1 MPVYLE
7 QRPGRTPVWAA
18 EVSIAGKRHR
28 KRFASKREA
37 ERWAAAVKLGAP
49 LGGRSPTG
57 CFDNVSALSLEE
69 AADLC
74 RRERDGW
81 GAKDRSLRQRL
92 DVVLAHFGAHT
103 SLASIGPAQLQG
115 FVNALRETPAR
126 GSARGRGLSSSTI
139 NRYLSVLSAIIDHAR
154 RTGRSDHNPQVPWQ
168 TEGQGK
174 LEWLTREQEDAL
186 ARSMPSEHALIL
198 RLLCATGL
206 RAGELWGLK
215 SDHIEDQWLRLWDT
229 KNGKARSVP
238 VDPALSRPLRR
249 LIEDG
254 ALPGY
259 REHYYV
265 FKRTCRALGFSST
278 LTIHSMRHTT
288 GTRLAAA
295 VSGPVVQKFLG
306 HASYRTTQR
315 YVHLSDEELQR
326 AAQTLRPSLALVG
339 RTA

>member
-49 LGGRSPTG
+49 L
-57 CFDNVSALSLEE
+57 DNVSALSLEE

-92 DVVLAHFGAHT
+92 DVVLAHFGAHA

-115 FVNALRETPAR
+115 FVNAL
-126 GSARGRGLSSSTI
+126 RGRGLSSSTI

-198 RLLCATGL
+198 RVLCATGL
-206 RAGELWGLK
+206 RAGELWSLQPAQVEPEW
-215 SDHIEDQWLRLWDT
+215 IRLWET
-229 KNGKARSVP
+229 KGGKPRSVP

-295 VSGPVVQKFLG
+295 VAGPVVQKFLG
-306 HASYRTTQR
+306 HASYKTTER
-315 YVHLSDEELQR
+315 YVHISDDELKR
-326 AAQTLRPSLALVG
+326 AAINLRPALNLV
-339 RTA
+339 RTV